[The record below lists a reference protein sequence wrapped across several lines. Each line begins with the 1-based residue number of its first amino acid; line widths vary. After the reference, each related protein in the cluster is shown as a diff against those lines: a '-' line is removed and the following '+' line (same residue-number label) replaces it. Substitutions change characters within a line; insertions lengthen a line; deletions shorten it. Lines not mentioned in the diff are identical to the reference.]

1 MFLAII
7 SDTYSE
13 VKADLSVSERRFP
26 VSDYID
32 SLKSSVYRK
41 MNCSGDDAETIASAI
56 RNLDLK
62 DDQEINWES
71 FRREMLKAGVPDDE
85 IKGNSLRHFCLL
97 IFYYLDFFQKYDTDG
112 SMTMDKKELERLKVS
127 FEKLGRSSSSE
138 MRHGEF

>member
-1 MFLAII
+1 MNMFLAII

-32 SLKSSVYRK
+32 SLKSTVYRK
-41 MNCSGDDAETIASAI
+41 LNCAGDDEQTIASAI

-62 DDQEINWES
+62 EDQEINWES

-85 IKGNSLRHFCLL
+85 IKGTN
-97 IFYYLDFFQKYDTDG
+97 
-112 SMTMDKKELERLKVS
+112 
-127 FEKLGRSSSSE
+127 
-138 MRHGEF
+138 